1 MKSALSFVLALSLQ
15 ACGGG
20 ADPGQDSVMDAPP
33 SASLA
38 VDLHGFDLPLTV
50 EFGDPATLGVDSPS
64 VRMNE
69 DMGQLEVQAGDRFSI
84 LITEEPGD
92 IARLKADLERDPLR
106 TSAIIE
112 EQPDRL
118 VWRSSFPD
126 EEIVFVHFYRVLEV
140 DGRTFVAQ
148 DDDRGRYNEADIAR
162 MIGSVRIKQPV

>member
-1 MKSALSFVLALSLQ
+1 M

-20 ADPGQDSVMDAPP
+20 TDSGQDAVSDSTPA
-33 SASLA
+33 ASLA
-38 VDLHGFDLPLTV
+38 LDLHGFDLPLTV

-64 VRMNE
+64 VRLNE

-92 IARLKADLERDPLR
+92 ITRLKADLERDQLR
-106 TSAIIE
+106 TSIIIE

-126 EEIVFVHFYRVLEV
+126 EEIVFVHFYLVLQV

-148 DDDRGRYNEADIAR
+148 DDDRGRYNETDIAR